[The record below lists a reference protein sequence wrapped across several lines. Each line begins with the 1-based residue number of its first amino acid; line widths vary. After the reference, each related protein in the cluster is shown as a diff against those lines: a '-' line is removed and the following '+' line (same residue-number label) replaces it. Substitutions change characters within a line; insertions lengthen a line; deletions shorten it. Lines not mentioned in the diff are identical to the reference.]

1 MFVLKQLYRNDED
14 EQVGHKK
21 ETQAC
26 IRIVSAVNLE
36 HGARNMTAVGAFDY
50 IIVGSGSA
58 GSVLADRLSA
68 DQEAQVLVLEA
79 GGSDRRFFIKMPIGY
94 GRTFFD
100 ERVNWKYETEP
111 ETAIDSRRSYWPR
124 GRVIGGSSS
133 INAMVYC
140 RGLPVDYDGWEKK
153 GNAGWGWADVLPYF
167 QRSERRVD
175 AQGNAAQGG
184 PLYVSDV
191 SAQLHPLRRHFF
203 AAAEEV
209 GLPYSEDFNGINPEG
224 VGVYQIN
231 TYKGM
236 RCSAADAFLRPAL
249 QRSNL
254 RLMTHALV
262 RRVLFEGRRAV
273 GVEFEQGGQILTAH
287 ARREVILS
295 AGAVNSPQLLQLS
308 GVGPKALLQRHG
320 VPLVLA
326 NDAVGGQL
334 QDHLGINYYYK
345 ATEPTLNNLLHPL
358 HGKLWAGLRY
368 VLTRKGPLSVSV
380 NQSGGFVRS
389 AATSAAADTQL
400 YFNPVTYSTAPEG
413 KRPLMNPD
421 PFAGFIISF
430 QPCRPKSRGRID
442 ICSADPRVGPQIRP
456 NYLSHP
462 DDVADVIAGGRLIQQ
477 MVRTQALRGLIKEA
491 IEPDLG
497 SMSDEQILQDFRER
511 CGSVFHPVG
520 TCGMGPDAST
530 SVVDTR
536 LRVHGLKGLRVV
548 DASIFPTITS
558 GNTNAPTIMV
568 AQKAADLILADN
580 KKMERRDAHQEA

>member
-1 MFVLKQLYRNDED
+1 M
-14 EQVGHKK
+14 
-21 ETQAC
+21 
-26 IRIVSAVNLE
+26 
-36 HGARNMTAVGAFDY
+36 GAFDY

-58 GSVLADRLSA
+58 GSVMAERLSA
-68 DQEAQVLVLEA
+68 DRTARVLVLEA
-79 GGSDRRFFIKMPIGY
+79 GGSDRKFFIKMPIGY

-100 ERVNWKYETEP
+100 ERINWKYETEP
-111 ETAIDSRRSYWPR
+111 ESAIDSRRSYWPR

-140 RGLPVDYDGWEKK
+140 RGLPVDFDSWEKL
-153 GNAGWGWADVLPYF
+153 GNTGWGWSDVLPYF

-191 SAQLHPLRRHFF
+191 SAELHPLRRHFF
-203 AAAEEV
+203 AAAREV
-209 GLPYSEDFNGINPEG
+209 GLPYTEDFNGSSPEG
-224 VGVYQIN
+224 VGSYQIN

-249 QRSNL
+249 QRDNL

-262 RRVLFEGRRAV
+262 HRVLFEGRRAV
-273 GVEFEQGGQILTAH
+273 GVEFEQDGQVFVAH

-308 GVGPKALLQRHG
+308 GVGPAALLKRHG
-320 VPLVLA
+320 IPVVLD
-326 NDAVGGQL
+326 NEAVGGQL

-345 ATEPTLNNLLHPL
+345 ATEPTLNNLLHPM

-380 NQSGGFVRS
+380 NQSGGFVRADALGS
-389 AATSAAADTQL
+389 APDTQL

-442 ICSADPRVGPQIRP
+442 IRSADPRVSPQIRP
-456 NYLSHP
+456 NYLSEP
-462 DDVADVIAGGRLIQQ
+462 EDVEAVIAGGRLIQQ

-497 SMSDEQILQDFRER
+497 GMSDEQILEDFRQR
-511 CGSVFHPVG
+511 CGSVFHPIG
-520 TCGMGPDAST
+520 TCGMGLDART

-536 LRVHGLKGLRVV
+536 LRVHGIERLRVV

-580 KKMERRDAHQEA
+580 KKVECRDAHQEA

>member
-1 MFVLKQLYRNDED
+1 M
-14 EQVGHKK
+14 
-21 ETQAC
+21 A
-26 IRIVSAVNLE
+26 
-36 HGARNMTAVGAFDY
+36 AVGEFDY

-68 DQEAQVLVLEA
+68 DGQAQVLVLEA

-111 ETAIDSRRSYWPR
+111 EAAIDSRRSYWPR
-124 GRVIGGSSS
+124 GRVMGGSSS

-140 RGLPVDYDGWEKK
+140 RGLPVDFDGWAQR
-153 GNAGWGWADVLPYF
+153 GNVGWGWADVLPYF

-175 AQGNAAQGG
+175 AQGHAAQGG

-209 GLPYSEDFNGINPEG
+209 GLPYSDDFNGLSPEG

-231 TYKGM
+231 TYKGI

-249 QRSNL
+249 QRRNVH
-254 RLMTHALV
+254 LMTQALV
-262 RRVLFEGRRAV
+262 HRVLFEGRRAV
-273 GVEFEQGGQILTAH
+273 GVEFERDGQVQTVR

-308 GVGPKALLQRHG
+308 GVGPADLLQRHG
-320 VPLVLA
+320 IALVLD
-326 NDAVGGQL
+326 NPAVGGQL

-345 ATEPTLNNLLHPL
+345 ATEPTLNNLLYPL

-389 AATSAAADTQL
+389 QALSPSADTQL

-442 ICSADPRVGPQIRP
+442 ICSADPKVGPQIRP
-456 NYLSHP
+456 NYLSEP
-462 DDVADVIAGGRLIQQ
+462 EDVAAVIAGGRLIQQ
-477 MVRTQALRGLIKEA
+477 MVRTRALRALIKDVIA
-491 IEPDLG
+491 PDLDG
-497 SMSDEQILQDFRER
+497 MSDAQILDDFRQR

-520 TCGMGPDAST
+520 TCGMGPDPRT
-530 SVVDTR
+530 SVVDGR
-536 LRVHGLKGLRVV
+536 LRVHGLDGLRVV

-580 KKMERRDAHQEA
+580 KKMERRDAHQQA

>member
-1 MFVLKQLYRNDED
+1 MAAEK
-14 EQVGHKK
+14 
-21 ETQAC
+21 
-26 IRIVSAVNLE
+26 
-36 HGARNMTAVGAFDY
+36 FDY
-50 IIVGSGSA
+50 IIIGSGSA
-58 GSVLADRLSA
+58 GSVLAERLSA
-68 DQEAQVLVLEA
+68 DRKTQVLVLEA
-79 GGSDRRFFIKMPIGY
+79 GGSDRRFWIKMPIGY

-111 ETAIDSRRSYWPR
+111 EGAIGCRRSYWPR

-140 RGLPVDYDGWEKK
+140 RGLPVDFDGWEKK
-153 GNAGWGWADVLPYF
+153 GNIGWGWSDVLPYF
-167 QRSERRVD
+167 KRSECRVD
-175 AQGNAAQGG
+175 AQGNAALGG

-191 SAQLHPLRRHFF
+191 TAELHPLRRHFF
-203 AAAEEV
+203 AAAAEV
-209 GLPYSEDFNGINPEG
+209 GLPYSEDFNGAHPEG

-249 QRSNL
+249 LRNNL
-254 RLMTHALV
+254 RLITHALAH
-262 RRVLFEGRRAV
+262 RILFDGRRAV
-273 GVEFEQGGQILTAH
+273 GVEFEKDGKTLTAY
-287 ARREVILS
+287 ARREVIVS

-308 GVGPKALLQRHG
+308 GIGPKDLLQRHG
-320 VPLVLA
+320 IPVLLE
-326 NDAVGGQL
+326 NESVGGEL

-345 ATEPTLNNLLHPL
+345 STEPTLNNQLHPL

-368 VLTRKGPLSVSV
+368 ILTRKGPLSVSV

-389 AATSAAADTQL
+389 SAQSTSPDIQL

-442 ICSADPRVGPQIRP
+442 ICSPDPRVSPQIRP

-462 DDVADVIAGGRLIQQ
+462 DDVADVVSGGRLVQEMI
-477 MVRTQALRGLIKEA
+477 RTKALQGLIGEA
-491 IEPDLG
+491 IAPDLIN
-497 SMSDEQILQDFRER
+497 MTDDQILEDFRQR

-520 TCGMGPDAST
+520 TCGMGESASN
-530 SVVDTR
+530 SVVDSS
-536 LRVHGLKGLRVV
+536 LRVHGIEALRVV
-548 DASIFPTITS
+548 DASIFPSITS

-580 KKMERRDAHQEA
+580 KKKEAFDAYKEA

>member
-1 MFVLKQLYRNDED
+1 M
-14 EQVGHKK
+14 
-21 ETQAC
+21 
-26 IRIVSAVNLE
+26 AVAGE
-36 HGARNMTAVGAFDY
+36 FDY

-68 DQEAQVLVLEA
+68 DGKARVLVLEA
-79 GGSDRRFFIKMPIGY
+79 GGTDRRFWIKMPIGY

-111 ETAIDSRRSYWPR
+111 ESAIDSRRSYWPR

-140 RGLPVDYDGWEKK
+140 RGLPVDFDAWAQK

-167 QRSERRVD
+167 QRSECRVD
-175 AQGNAAQGG
+175 AQGRAGQGG

-191 SAQLHPLRRHFF
+191 SVQLHPLRRHFF
-203 AAAEEV
+203 AAAEEA
-209 GLPYSEDFNGINPEG
+209 GLPYSADFNGNSPEG

-249 QRSNL
+249 QRRNVQL
-254 RLMTHALV
+254 VTHALAH
-262 RRVLFEGRRAV
+262 RVVFSGRRAT
-273 GVEFEQGGQILTAH
+273 GVEYEHNGQICVAK

-308 GVGPKALLQRHG
+308 GVGPGELLQRHG
-320 VPLVLA
+320 IPVVLD
-326 NDAVGGQL
+326 NEAVGGQL

-345 ATEPTLNNLLHPL
+345 ATEPTLNNLLYPL

-389 AATSAAADTQL
+389 LPSNTAPDMQL

-442 ICSADPRVGPQIRP
+442 ICSADPHVGPQIRP
-456 NYLSHP
+456 NYLSDP
-462 DDVADVIAGGRLIQQ
+462 DDVASVIAGGRLIQAL
-477 MVRTQALRGLIKEA
+477 VRTRALRGLIKEPIA
-491 IEPDLG
+491 PDLG
-497 SMSDEQILQDFRER
+497 EMSDQQILEDFRQR

-520 TCGMGPDAST
+520 TCGMGPDART

-536 LRVHGLKGLRVV
+536 LRVHGLDGLRVV
-548 DASIFPTITS
+548 DASIFPSITS

>member
-1 MFVLKQLYRNDED
+1 M
-14 EQVGHKK
+14 
-21 ETQAC
+21 
-26 IRIVSAVNLE
+26 AVAGE
-36 HGARNMTAVGAFDY
+36 FDY

-68 DQEAQVLVLEA
+68 DGKARVLVLEA
-79 GGSDRRFFIKMPIGY
+79 GGTDRRFWIKMPIGY

-111 ETAIDSRRSYWPR
+111 ESAIDSRRSYWPR

-140 RGLPVDYDGWEKK
+140 RGLPVDFDAWAQK

-167 QRSERRVD
+167 QRSECRVD
-175 AQGNAAQGG
+175 AQGRAGQGG

-191 SAQLHPLRRHFF
+191 SVQLHPLRRHFF
-203 AAAEEV
+203 AAAEEA
-209 GLPYSEDFNGINPEG
+209 GLPYSADFNGNSPEG

-249 QRSNL
+249 QRRNVQL
-254 RLMTHALV
+254 VTHALAH
-262 RRVLFEGRRAV
+262 RVVFSGRRAT
-273 GVEFEQGGQILTAH
+273 GVEYEHNGQICVAK

-308 GVGPKALLQRHG
+308 GVGPGELLQRHG
-320 VPLVLA
+320 IPVVLD
-326 NDAVGGQL
+326 NEAVGGQL

-345 ATEPTLNNLLHPL
+345 ATEPTLNNLLYPL

-389 AATSAAADTQL
+389 LPSNTAPDMQL

-442 ICSADPRVGPQIRP
+442 ICSADPHVGPQIRP
-456 NYLSHP
+456 NYLSDP
-462 DDVADVIAGGRLIQQ
+462 
-477 MVRTQALRGLIKEA
+477 
-491 IEPDLG
+491 
-497 SMSDEQILQDFRER
+497 
-511 CGSVFHPVG
+511 
-520 TCGMGPDAST
+520 
-530 SVVDTR
+530 
-536 LRVHGLKGLRVV
+536 
-548 DASIFPTITS
+548 
-558 GNTNAPTIMV
+558 
-568 AQKAADLILADN
+568 
-580 KKMERRDAHQEA
+580 

>member
-1 MFVLKQLYRNDED
+1 M
-14 EQVGHKK
+14 
-21 ETQAC
+21 
-26 IRIVSAVNLE
+26 AVAGE
-36 HGARNMTAVGAFDY
+36 FDY
-50 IIVGSGSA
+50 IIIGSGSA

-68 DQEAQVLVLEA
+68 DQSSQVLVLEA
-79 GGSDRRFFIKMPIGY
+79 GGSDRHFWIKMPIGY

-111 ETAIDSRRSYWPR
+111 ESAIASRRSYWPR

-140 RGLPVDYDGWEKK
+140 RGLPVDFDGWEQK
-153 GNAGWGWADVLPYF
+153 GNTGWGWSDVLPYF
-167 QRSERRVD
+167 QRSECRVD
-175 AQGNAAQGG
+175 AQGHVAKGG

-191 SAQLHPLRRHFF
+191 STQLHPLRRHFF
-203 AAAEEV
+203 AAADEV

-231 TYKGM
+231 TYKGI
-236 RCSAADAFLRPAL
+236 RWSAADAFLRPAL
-249 QRSNL
+249 QRSNV
-254 RLMTHALV
+254 RLMTRALAH
-262 RRVLFEGRRAV
+262 RVLFKGRRAV
-273 GVEFEQGGQILTAH
+273 GVEFEQDGRVVTAL
-287 ARREVILS
+287 ARREVIIS

-308 GVGPKALLQRHG
+308 GVGPKDLLQRHG
-320 VPLVLA
+320 IPVVLD
-326 NDAVGGQL
+326 NEAVGGQL

-345 ATEPTLNNLLHPL
+345 STEPTLNNLLYPI

-389 AATSAAADTQL
+389 GAQCVSPDIQL

-442 ICSADPRVGPQIRP
+442 ICSADPRVGPEIRP
-456 NYLSHP
+456 NYLSDP
-462 DDVADVIAGGRLIQQ
+462 DDVADVISGGRLIQQ
-477 MVRTQALRGLIKEA
+477 MVRTQALQGLIKEA
-491 IEPDLG
+491 IAPDLDG
-497 SMSDEQILQDFRER
+497 MSDEQILEDFRQR

-536 LRVHGLKGLRVV
+536 LRVHGLEALRIV
-548 DASIFPTITS
+548 DASVFPTITS

-568 AQKAADLILADN
+568 AQKAADLILADK
-580 KKMERRDAHQEA
+580 KKMETRDAHQKA

>member
-1 MFVLKQLYRNDED
+1 M
-14 EQVGHKK
+14 
-21 ETQAC
+21 
-26 IRIVSAVNLE
+26 AV
-36 HGARNMTAVGAFDY
+36 VGAFDY

-58 GSVLADRLSA
+58 GSVLAERLSA
-68 DQEAQVLVLEA
+68 DRTARVLVLEA
-79 GGSDRRFFIKMPIGY
+79 GGSDRKFFIKMPIGY

-100 ERVNWKYETEP
+100 ERINWKYETEP
-111 ETAIDSRRSYWPR
+111 ESAIDSRRSYWPR

-140 RGLPVDYDGWEKK
+140 RGLPVDFDSWEKL
-153 GNAGWGWADVLPYF
+153 GNAGWGWSDVLPYF

-191 SAQLHPLRRHFF
+191 SAELHPLRRHFF
-203 AAAEEV
+203 AAAREV
-209 GLPYSEDFNGINPEG
+209 GLPYTEDFNGSSPEG
-224 VGVYQIN
+224 VGSYQIN
-231 TYKGM
+231 TWKGM

-249 QRSNL
+249 QRDNL

-262 RRVLFEGRRAV
+262 HRVLFEGRRAV
-273 GVEFEQGGQILTAH
+273 GVEFEQDGQVFVAH

-308 GVGPKALLQRHG
+308 GVGPAELLKRHG
-320 VPLVLA
+320 IPVVLD
-326 NDAVGGQL
+326 NEAVGGQL

-345 ATEPTLNNLLHPL
+345 ATEPTLNNLLHPM

-380 NQSGGFVRS
+380 NQSGGFVRADALGS
-389 AATSAAADTQL
+389 APDTQL

-442 ICSADPRVGPQIRP
+442 IRSADPRVSPQIRP
-456 NYLSHP
+456 NYLSEP
-462 DDVADVIAGGRLIQQ
+462 EDVEAVIAGGRLIQQ

-497 SMSDEQILQDFRER
+497 GMSDEQILEDFRQR
-511 CGSVFHPVG
+511 CGSVFHPIG
-520 TCGMGPDAST
+520 TCGMGPDART

-536 LRVHGLKGLRVV
+536 LRVHGIERLRVV

-580 KKMERRDAHQEA
+580 KKVECRDAHQEA

>member
-1 MFVLKQLYRNDED
+1 MNF
-14 EQVGHKK
+14 EQ
-21 ETQAC
+21 EA
-26 IRIVSAVNLE
+26 RDMAV
-36 HGARNMTAVGAFDY
+36 MGAFDY

-58 GSVLADRLSA
+58 GSVMAERLSA
-68 DQEAQVLVLEA
+68 DRTARVLVLEA
-79 GGSDRRFFIKMPIGY
+79 GGSDRKFFIKMPIGY

-100 ERVNWKYETEP
+100 ERINWKYETEP
-111 ETAIDSRRSYWPR
+111 ESAIDSRRSYWPR

-140 RGLPVDYDGWEKK
+140 RGLPVDFDSWEKL
-153 GNAGWGWADVLPYF
+153 GNTGWGWSDVLPYF

-191 SAQLHPLRRHFF
+191 SAELHPLRRHFF
-203 AAAEEV
+203 AAAREV
-209 GLPYSEDFNGINPEG
+209 GLPYTEDFNGSSPEG
-224 VGVYQIN
+224 VGSYQIN

-249 QRSNL
+249 QRDNL

-262 RRVLFEGRRAV
+262 HRVLFEGRRAV
-273 GVEFEQGGQILTAH
+273 GVEFEQDGQVFVAH

-308 GVGPKALLQRHG
+308 GVGPAALLKRHG
-320 VPLVLA
+320 IPVVLD
-326 NDAVGGQL
+326 NEAVGGQL

-345 ATEPTLNNLLHPL
+345 ATEPTLNNLLHPM

-380 NQSGGFVRS
+380 NQSGGFVRADALGS
-389 AATSAAADTQL
+389 APDTQL

-442 ICSADPRVGPQIRP
+442 IRSADPRVSPQIRP
-456 NYLSHP
+456 NYLSEP
-462 DDVADVIAGGRLIQQ
+462 EDVEAVIAGGRLIQQ

-497 SMSDEQILQDFRER
+497 GMSDEQILEDFRQR
-511 CGSVFHPVG
+511 CGSVFHPIG
-520 TCGMGPDAST
+520 TCGMGLDART

-536 LRVHGLKGLRVV
+536 LRVHGIERLRVV

-580 KKMERRDAHQEA
+580 KKVECRDAHQEA